1 VLVSRQFPHLAGGAD
16 SMTTPLRPLT
26 MGELLDRTFYL
37 YRKHFVLFA
46 GIIALPHLIYLAFQ
60 LVGVAI
66 RPGMGSSITFAIST
80 VFWSLGMVVI
90 YLGAIAASQGATVI
104 AVSQVHLERPASVID
119 SFRLIGP
126 RVVSLSLML
135 IAIGLAIGIGFLLLI
150 IPGLILLS
158 MWSLTIPVAVLE
170 NKGLSDSVNRSAELT
185 KGDRG
190 KILLIYLLFVV
201 LVWGISMLINL
212 PVIALVGVIA
222 RGNPE
227 AMMGWPQVA
236 LALSGF
242 LTQCLVG
249 PLLTIALA
257 LVYYDE
263 RVRKEAFDIQLMMAT
278 LDGPQAG
285 AASAT

>member
-1 VLVSRQFPHLAGGAD
+1 
-16 SMTTPLRPLT
+16 MTTPLRPLT

>member
-1 VLVSRQFPHLAGGAD
+1 
-16 SMTTPLRPLT
+16 MTTALRPLST
-26 MGELLDRTFYL
+26 GELLDRTFFL
-37 YRKHFVLFA
+37 YRKHFVLFV
-46 GIIALPHLIYLAFQ
+46 GIIALPYLVLLAFQ
-60 LVGVAI
+60 LVGVAM
-66 RPGMGSSITFAIST
+66 RPGSSVAFAAGSLL
-80 VFWSLGMVVI
+80 WSLATVVV
-90 YLGAIAASQGATVI
+90 YLAVAAASQGATVI
-104 AVSQVHLERPASVID
+104 AVSQVHLDRPASVMD
-119 SFRLIGP
+119 SYSRIGP

-135 IAIGLAIGIGFLLLI
+135 IAIGLAIGIGFLLLLV
-150 IPGLILLS
+150 PGFILLS

-190 KILLIYLLFVV
+190 RILLIYILFIFLIWAISFVINIPV
-201 LVWGISMLINL
+201 LA
-212 PVIALVGVIA
+212 IAGAAA

-236 LALSGF
+236 IAVAGF

-249 PLLTIALA
+249 PLLTIALS

-278 LDGPQAG
+278 LDGRPAG
-285 AASAT
+285 AASAI